1 MAKEFRAAGA
11 KNLLKFKFESG
22 DSAQLFLYY
31 LVFLLSFLCDW
42 VRTCSERVG
51 NFKVGMDSMIE
62 IKTGLDL
69 PIKGSPNQEIGDSQ
83 AVTRVALI
91 GSDYPGMKP
100 TMLVKEGDRV
110 KLGQPVF
117 TDKKNEGVLFTAPGS
132 GTVVQINRGERRV
145 FQSVVIELDGK
156 DTAVKFKAHQDLS
169 ALTREAIVAEL
180 VESGLWTAIRRRPY
194 EKVPAIDAVPHS
206 IFVNAMD
213 TNPLAGDQA
222 LAIDRQP
229 AAFVDGISVVSKL
242 TDGNVF
248 VCRDSRASFDA
259 GSAQVETFT
268 GKHPAGLVGT
278 HIHHLDPVGEGK
290 EVWHVSAQDVIA
302 IGRLLKEGILATER
316 VVSLAGPSVKSPRLL
331 LTRVGVS
338 LDELTSGELIDGSHR
353 IVSGSI
359 LGGRTSAGVYGYLG
373 RYHQQISVLEEGTH
387 RVPFGWL
394 SPGTNKH
401 SVMGIYLSKLV
412 PTKLVD
418 FTTNT
423 NGSPRAMVPVG
434 TYEKIMPLDILPTQL
449 LRSLIVGDTDMAVKL
464 GALELAEED
473 LALCTYV
480 CPGKY
485 EYGPI
490 LRDNLTTIELES

>member
-1 MAKEFRAAGA
+1 
-11 KNLLKFKFESG
+11 
-22 DSAQLFLYY
+22 
-31 LVFLLSFLCDW
+31 
-42 VRTCSERVG
+42 
-51 NFKVGMDSMIE
+51 MDSMIE

-69 PIKGSPNQEIGDSQ
+69 PIKGSPKQEIGEGN
-83 AVTRVALI
+83 AITRVAVI

-100 TMLVKEGDRV
+100 TMLVNEGDQV
-110 KLGQPVF
+110 KLGQPLF
-117 TDKKNEGVLFTAPGS
+117 ADKKNDGVQFTAPGS
-132 GTVVQINRGERRV
+132 GKVIEINRGERRL

-156 DTAVKFKAHQDLS
+156 DTAVKFKSHSDLA
-169 ALTREAIVAEL
+169 ALTREAVVEEL
-180 VESGLWTAIRRRPY
+180 VESGLWTVIRRRPY
-194 EKVPAIDAVPHS
+194 EKIPAINAAPHS

-222 LAIDRQP
+222 LAIARQP
-229 AAFVDGISVVSKL
+229 EAFVDGISVISKL
-242 TDGNVF
+242 TEGTVF
-248 VCRDSRASFDA
+248 VCRDPQASFDA
-259 GSAQVETFT
+259 GSGQVETFS

-302 IGRLLKEGILATER
+302 IGRLFKEGVLSTER
-316 VVSLAGPSVKSPRLL
+316 VVSFAGPSVKSPRLVI
-331 LTRVGVS
+331 TRVGAS
-338 LDELTSGELIDGSHR
+338 LDELTAGELVDGSHR
-353 IVSGSI
+353 VVSGSI
-359 LGGRTSAGVYGYLG
+359 LGGRTASGVFGYLG
-373 RYHQQISVLEEGTH
+373 RYHQQVSVLEEGTH

-401 SVMGIYLSKLV
+401 SVMGIYLSKLM
-412 PTKLVD
+412 PGKLLD
-418 FTTNT
+418 YTTNT

-434 TYEKIMPLDILPTQL
+434 AYEKVMPLDILPTQL

>member
-1 MAKEFRAAGA
+1 
-11 KNLLKFKFESG
+11 
-22 DSAQLFLYY
+22 
-31 LVFLLSFLCDW
+31 
-42 VRTCSERVG
+42 
-51 NFKVGMDSMIE
+51 MDSMIE

-69 PIKGSPNQEIGDSQ
+69 PIKGSPKQEIGEGN
-83 AVTRVALI
+83 AIKRVAVI

-100 TMLVKEGDRV
+100 TMLVQEGDQV
-110 KLGQPVF
+110 KQGQPLF
-117 TDKKNEGVLFTAPGS
+117 ADKKNDGVQFTAPGS
-132 GTVVQINRGERRV
+132 GKVIEINRGERRV

-156 DTAVKFKAHQDLS
+156 DTAVKFKSHTDLA
-169 ALTREAIVAEL
+169 ALTRDAVVEEL

-194 EKVPAIDAVPHS
+194 EKIPAINAVPHS

-222 LAIDRQP
+222 LAIARQP
-229 AAFVDGISVVSKL
+229 EAFVEGILVISKL
-242 TDGNVF
+242 TEGTVF
-248 VCRDSRASFDA
+248 VCRDPQAAFDA
-259 GSAQVETFT
+259 GSAQVETFS

-302 IGRLLKEGILATER
+302 IGRLFKEGVLSTER
-316 VVSLAGPSVKSPRLL
+316 VVSLAGPSVKSPRLVV
-331 LTRVGVS
+331 TRVGAS
-338 LDELTSGELIDGSHR
+338 LDELTAGELVDGSHR
-353 IVSGSI
+353 VVSGSI
-359 LGGRTSAGVYGYLG
+359 LGGRTASGVFGYLG
-373 RYHQQISVLEEGTH
+373 RYHQQVSVLEEGTH

-401 SVMGIYLSKLV
+401 SVMGIYLSKLM
-412 PTKLVD
+412 PGKLLD
-418 FTTNT
+418 YTTNT

-434 TYEKIMPLDILPTQL
+434 AYEKVMPLDILPTQL

>member
-1 MAKEFRAAGA
+1 
-11 KNLLKFKFESG
+11 
-22 DSAQLFLYY
+22 
-31 LVFLLSFLCDW
+31 
-42 VRTCSERVG
+42 
-51 NFKVGMDSMIE
+51 MDSMIE

-69 PIKGSPNQEIGDSQ
+69 PIKGSPKQEIGEGN
-83 AVTRVALI
+83 AIKRVAVI

-100 TMLVKEGDRV
+100 TMLVQEGDQV
-110 KLGQPVF
+110 KLGQPLF
-117 TDKKNEGVLFTAPGS
+117 ADKKNDGVQFTAPGS
-132 GTVVQINRGERRV
+132 GKVIEINRGERRV

-156 DTAVKFKAHQDLS
+156 DTAVKFKSHGDLT
-169 ALTREAIVAEL
+169 ALTRDAVVEEL

-194 EKVPAIDAVPHS
+194 EKIPAINAVPHS

-222 LAIDRQP
+222 LAIARQP
-229 AAFVDGISVVSKL
+229 EAFVDGISVISKL
-242 TDGNVF
+242 TEGTVF
-248 VCRDSRASFDA
+248 VCRDPNATFDT
-259 GSAQVETFT
+259 GSAQVETFS

-302 IGRLLKEGILATER
+302 IGRLFKEGVLSTER

-331 LTRVGVS
+331 VTRLGAS
-338 LDELTSGELIDGSHR
+338 LDEFTAGELVDGSHR
-353 IVSGSI
+353 VVSGSI
-359 LGGRTSAGVYGYLG
+359 LGGRTASGVFGYLG
-373 RYHQQISVLEEGTH
+373 RYHQQVSVLEEGTH

-401 SVMGIYLSKLV
+401 SVMGIYLSKLM
-412 PTKLVD
+412 PGKLLD
-418 FTTNT
+418 YTTNT

-434 TYEKIMPLDILPTQL
+434 AYEKVMPLDILPTQL

>member
-1 MAKEFRAAGA
+1 
-11 KNLLKFKFESG
+11 
-22 DSAQLFLYY
+22 
-31 LVFLLSFLCDW
+31 
-42 VRTCSERVG
+42 
-51 NFKVGMDSMIE
+51 MDSMIE

-69 PIKGSPNQEIGDSQ
+69 PIKGSPKQEIGEGN
-83 AVTRVALI
+83 AVTRVAVI

-100 TMLVKEGDRV
+100 TMLVKEGDQV
-110 KLGQPVF
+110 KLGQPLF
-117 TDKKNEGVLFTAPGS
+117 ADKKNEGVQFTAPGS
-132 GTVVQINRGERRV
+132 GKVVEINRGDRRV

-156 DTAVKFKAHQDLS
+156 DTAVTFKSHADLS
-169 ALTREAIVAEL
+169 VLTRDAVVEEL
-180 VESGLWTAIRRRPY
+180 IESGLWTAIRRRPY
-194 EKVPAIDAVPHS
+194 EKIPAINAVPHS

-222 LAIDRQP
+222 LAIARQP
-229 AAFVDGISVVSKL
+229 GAFVDGISVISKL
-242 TDGNVF
+242 TEGTVF
-248 VCRDSRASFDA
+248 VCRDPKASFDA
-259 GSAQVETFT
+259 GSAQVETFS

-290 EVWHVSAQDVIA
+290 EVWHLSAQDVIA
-302 IGRLLKEGILATER
+302 IGRLFKEGVLSTER
-316 VVSLAGPSVKSPRLL
+316 VISLAGPSVKAPRLVV
-331 LTRVGVS
+331 TRVGAS
-338 LDELTSGELIDGSHR
+338 LDELTAGELEDGSHR
-353 IVSGSI
+353 VVSGSI
-359 LGGRTSAGVYGYLG
+359 LGGRTAAGVFGYLG
-373 RYHQQISVLEEGTH
+373 RYHQQVSVLEEGTH

-401 SVMGIYLSKLV
+401 SVMGIYLSKLM
-412 PTKLVD
+412 PGKLLD
-418 FTTNT
+418 YTTNT

-434 TYEKIMPLDILPTQL
+434 AYEKVMPLDVLPTQL

>member
-1 MAKEFRAAGA
+1 
-11 KNLLKFKFESG
+11 
-22 DSAQLFLYY
+22 
-31 LVFLLSFLCDW
+31 
-42 VRTCSERVG
+42 
-51 NFKVGMDSMIE
+51 MIE

-69 PIKGSPNQEIGDSQ
+69 PIKGSPKQEIGEGN
-83 AVTRVALI
+83 AIKRVAVI

-100 TMLVKEGDRV
+100 TMLVQEGDQV
-110 KLGQPVF
+110 KLGQPLF
-117 TDKKNEGVLFTAPGS
+117 ADKKNDGVQFTAPGS
-132 GTVVQINRGERRV
+132 GKVIEINRGERRV

-156 DTAVKFKAHQDLS
+156 DTAVKFKSHTDLA
-169 ALTREAIVAEL
+169 ALTRDAVVEEL

-194 EKVPAIDAVPHS
+194 EKIPAINAVPHS

-222 LAIDRQP
+222 LAIARQP
-229 AAFVDGISVVSKL
+229 EAFVDGISVISKL
-242 TDGNVF
+242 TEGTVF
-248 VCRDSRASFDA
+248 VCRDPQAAFDA
-259 GSAQVETFT
+259 GSAQVETFS

-302 IGRLLKEGILATER
+302 IGRLFKDGVLSTER
-316 VVSLAGPSVKSPRLL
+316 VVSLAGPSVKSPRLVV
-331 LTRVGVS
+331 TRVGAS
-338 LDELTSGELIDGSHR
+338 LDELTAGELVDGSHR
-353 IVSGSI
+353 VVSGSI
-359 LGGRTSAGVYGYLG
+359 LGGRTASGVFGYLG
-373 RYHQQISVLEEGTH
+373 RYHQQVSVLEEGTH

-401 SVMGIYLSKLV
+401 SVMGIYLSKLM
-412 PTKLVD
+412 PGKLLD
-418 FTTNT
+418 YTTNT

-434 TYEKIMPLDILPTQL
+434 AYEKVMPLDILPTQL

>member
-1 MAKEFRAAGA
+1 
-11 KNLLKFKFESG
+11 
-22 DSAQLFLYY
+22 
-31 LVFLLSFLCDW
+31 
-42 VRTCSERVG
+42 
-51 NFKVGMDSMIE
+51 
-62 IKTGLDL
+62 
-69 PIKGSPNQEIGDSQ
+69 
-83 AVTRVALI
+83 
-91 GSDYPGMKP
+91 
-100 TMLVKEGDRV
+100 MLVQEGDQV
-110 KLGQPVF
+110 KLGQPLF
-117 TDKKNEGVLFTAPGS
+117 ADKKNDGVQFTAPGS
-132 GTVVQINRGERRV
+132 GKVIEINRGERRV
-145 FQSVVIELDGK
+145 FQSVVIELDGR
-156 DTAVKFKAHQDLS
+156 DTAVKFKSHTDLA
-169 ALTREAIVAEL
+169 ALTREAVVEEL

-194 EKVPAIDAVPHS
+194 EKIPAINAVPHS

-222 LAIDRQP
+222 LAIARQP
-229 AAFVDGISVVSKL
+229 EAFVDGISVISKL
-242 TDGNVF
+242 TEGKVF
-248 VCRDSRASFDA
+248 VCRDPQAVFDA
-259 GSAQVETFT
+259 GSAQVETFS

-302 IGRLLKEGILATER
+302 IGRLFKEGVLSTER
-316 VVSLAGPSVKSPRLL
+316 VVSLAGPSVKSPRLVV
-331 LTRVGVS
+331 TRVGAS
-338 LDELTSGELIDGSHR
+338 LDELTAGELVDGSHR
-353 IVSGSI
+353 VVSGSI
-359 LGGRTSAGVYGYLG
+359 LGGRTASGVFGYLG
-373 RYHQQISVLEEGTH
+373 RYHQQVSVLEEGTH

-401 SVMGIYLSKLV
+401 SVMGIYLSKLM
-412 PTKLVD
+412 PGKLLD
-418 FTTNT
+418 YTTNT

-434 TYEKIMPLDILPTQL
+434 AYEKVMPLDILPTQL

>member
-1 MAKEFRAAGA
+1 
-11 KNLLKFKFESG
+11 
-22 DSAQLFLYY
+22 
-31 LVFLLSFLCDW
+31 
-42 VRTCSERVG
+42 
-51 NFKVGMDSMIE
+51 MIE

-69 PIKGSPNQEIGDSQ
+69 PIKGSPKQEIGKGN
-83 AVTRVALI
+83 AVKRVALL

-100 TMLVKEGDRV
+100 TMLVKEGDQV
-110 KLGQPVF
+110 KLGQPLF
-117 TDKKNEGVLFTAPGS
+117 ADKKNEGVYFTSPGA
-132 GTVVQINRGERRV
+132 GKVIEINRGERRV
-145 FQSVVIELDGK
+145 FQSVVIELDGR
-156 DTAVKFKAHQDLS
+156 DTALKFKAYNDLG
-169 ALTREAIVAEL
+169 ALTREAVVEEL
-180 VESGLWTAIRRRPY
+180 VESGLWTSIRRRPY
-194 EKVPAIDAVPHS
+194 EKIPAIDAVPHS

-222 LAIDRQP
+222 LAIARQP
-229 AAFVDGISVVSKL
+229 EAFVDGISVISKL
-242 TDGNVF
+242 TEGTVF
-248 VCRDSRASFDA
+248 VCRDPKASFDP
-259 GSAQVETFT
+259 GSAQVEMFS

-302 IGRLLKEGILATER
+302 IGRLFREGILTTER
-316 VVSLAGPSVKSPRLL
+316 VVSLAGPSVKSPRLV
-331 LTRVGVS
+331 LTRVGAS
-338 LDELTSGELIDGSHR
+338 LEELTSGELIDGSHR

-359 LGGRTSAGVYGYLG
+359 LGGRTASGVYGYLG
-373 RYHQQISVLEEGTH
+373 RYHQQISILEEGTH

-412 PTKLVD
+412 PTKLLE

-423 NGSPRAMVPVG
+423 NGSPRAMVPIG

-449 LRSLIVGDTDMAVKL
+449 LRSLIVGDTDTAVKL

>member
-1 MAKEFRAAGA
+1 
-11 KNLLKFKFESG
+11 
-22 DSAQLFLYY
+22 
-31 LVFLLSFLCDW
+31 
-42 VRTCSERVG
+42 
-51 NFKVGMDSMIE
+51 MDSMIE

-69 PIKGSPNQEIGDSQ
+69 PIKGSPKQEIGEGN
-83 AVTRVALI
+83 AITRVAVI

-100 TMLVKEGDRV
+100 TMLVKEGDQV
-110 KLGQPVF
+110 KLGQPLF
-117 TDKKNEGVLFTAPGS
+117 ADKKNDGVQFTAPGS
-132 GTVVQINRGERRV
+132 GKVIEINRGERRV

-156 DTAVKFKAHQDLS
+156 DTAVKFKSHSDLA
-169 ALTREAIVAEL
+169 ALTREAVVEEL
-180 VESGLWTAIRRRPY
+180 VESGLWTVIRRRPY
-194 EKVPAIDAVPHS
+194 EKIPAINAAPHS

-222 LAIDRQP
+222 LAIARQP
-229 AAFVDGISVVSKL
+229 EAFVDGISVISKL
-242 TDGNVF
+242 TEGTVF
-248 VCRDSRASFDA
+248 VCRDPQASFDA
-259 GSAQVETFT
+259 GSGQVETFS

-302 IGRLLKEGILATER
+302 IGRLFKEGVLSTER
-316 VVSLAGPSVKSPRLL
+316 VVSFAGPSVKSPRLVI
-331 LTRVGVS
+331 TRVGAS
-338 LDELTSGELIDGSHR
+338 LDELTAGELVDGSHR
-353 IVSGSI
+353 VVSGSI
-359 LGGRTSAGVYGYLG
+359 LGGRTASGAFGYLG
-373 RYHQQISVLEEGTH
+373 RYHQQVSVLEEGTH

-401 SVMGIYLSKLV
+401 SVMGIYLSKLT
-412 PTKLVD
+412 PGKLLD
-418 FTTNT
+418 YTTNT

-434 TYEKIMPLDILPTQL
+434 AYEKVMPLDILPTQL

>member
-1 MAKEFRAAGA
+1 
-11 KNLLKFKFESG
+11 
-22 DSAQLFLYY
+22 
-31 LVFLLSFLCDW
+31 
-42 VRTCSERVG
+42 
-51 NFKVGMDSMIE
+51 MIE

-69 PIKGSPNQEIGDSQ
+69 PIKGSPKQEIGDGN
-83 AVTRVALI
+83 AITRVAVI

-100 TMLVKEGDRV
+100 TMLVNEGDQV
-110 KLGQPVF
+110 KLGQPLF
-117 TDKKNEGVLFTAPGS
+117 ADKKNDGVQFTAPGS
-132 GTVVQINRGERRV
+132 GKVIEINRGERRL

-156 DTAVKFKAHQDLS
+156 DTAVKFKSHSDLA
-169 ALTREAIVAEL
+169 ALTREAVVEEL
-180 VESGLWTAIRRRPY
+180 VESGLWTVIRRRPY
-194 EKVPAIDAVPHS
+194 EKIPAINAAPHS

-222 LAIDRQP
+222 LAIARQP
-229 AAFVDGISVVSKL
+229 EAFVDGISVISKL
-242 TDGNVF
+242 TEGTVF
-248 VCRDSRASFDA
+248 VCRDPQASFDA
-259 GSAQVETFT
+259 GSGQVETFS

-302 IGRLLKEGILATER
+302 IGRLFKEGVLSTER
-316 VVSLAGPSVKSPRLL
+316 VVSFAGPSVKSPRLVI
-331 LTRVGVS
+331 TRVGAS
-338 LDELTSGELIDGSHR
+338 LDELTAGELVDGSHR
-353 IVSGSI
+353 VVSGSI
-359 LGGRTSAGVYGYLG
+359 LGGRTASGVFGYLG
-373 RYHQQISVLEEGTH
+373 RYHQQVSVLEEGTH

-401 SVMGIYLSKLV
+401 SVMGIYLSKLM
-412 PTKLVD
+412 PGKLLD
-418 FTTNT
+418 YTTNT

-434 TYEKIMPLDILPTQL
+434 AYEKVMPLDILPTQL
-449 LRSLIVGDTDMAVKL
+449 LRSIIVGDTDMAVKL

>member
-1 MAKEFRAAGA
+1 
-11 KNLLKFKFESG
+11 
-22 DSAQLFLYY
+22 
-31 LVFLLSFLCDW
+31 
-42 VRTCSERVG
+42 
-51 NFKVGMDSMIE
+51 MIE

-69 PIKGSPNQEIGDSQ
+69 PIKGSPKQEIGEGN
-83 AVTRVALI
+83 AIKRVAVI

-100 TMLVKEGDRV
+100 TMLVQEGDQV
-110 KLGQPVF
+110 KLGQPLF
-117 TDKKNEGVLFTAPGS
+117 ADKKNDGVQFTAPGS
-132 GTVVQINRGERRV
+132 GKVIEINRGERRV

-156 DTAVKFKAHQDLS
+156 DTAVKFKSHTDLA
-169 ALTREAIVAEL
+169 ALTRDAVVEEL

-194 EKVPAIDAVPHS
+194 EKIPAINAVPHS

-222 LAIDRQP
+222 LAIARQP
-229 AAFVDGISVVSKL
+229 EVFVEGISVISKL
-242 TDGNVF
+242 TEGTVF
-248 VCRDSRASFDA
+248 VCRDPQAAFDA
-259 GSAQVETFT
+259 GSAQVETFS

-302 IGRLLKEGILATER
+302 IGRLFKEGVLSTER
-316 VVSLAGPSVKSPRLL
+316 VVSLAGPSVKSPRLVV
-331 LTRVGVS
+331 TRVGAS
-338 LDELTSGELIDGSHR
+338 LDELTAGELVDGSHR
-353 IVSGSI
+353 VVSGSI
-359 LGGRTSAGVYGYLG
+359 LGGRTASGVFGYLG
-373 RYHQQISVLEEGTH
+373 RYHQQVSVLEEGTH

-401 SVMGIYLSKLV
+401 SVMGIYLSKLM
-412 PTKLVD
+412 PGKLLD
-418 FTTNT
+418 YTTNT

-434 TYEKIMPLDILPTQL
+434 AYEKVMPLDILPTQL

>member
-1 MAKEFRAAGA
+1 
-11 KNLLKFKFESG
+11 
-22 DSAQLFLYY
+22 
-31 LVFLLSFLCDW
+31 
-42 VRTCSERVG
+42 
-51 NFKVGMDSMIE
+51 MIE

-69 PIKGSPNQEIGDSQ
+69 PIKGSPKQEIGKSN
-83 AVTRVALI
+83 AVKRVAVI

-100 TMLVKEGDRV
+100 TMLVKEGDQV
-110 KLGQPVF
+110 KLGQPLF
-117 TDKKNEGVLFTAPGS
+117 ADKKNEGVYFTSPGS
-132 GTVVQINRGERRV
+132 GKVIEINRGERRL

-156 DTAVKFKAHQDLS
+156 DTALKFKAHNDLG
-169 ALTREAIVAEL
+169 ALTRKAVVEEL
-180 VESGLWTAIRRRPY
+180 VESGLWTSIRRRPY
-194 EKVPAIDAVPHS
+194 EKIPAIDAVPHS

-222 LAIDRQP
+222 LAITRQP
-229 AAFVDGISVVSKL
+229 KAFVDGISVMSKL
-242 TDGNVF
+242 TEGTVF
-248 VCRDSRASFDA
+248 VCRDPEASFDA
-259 GSAQVETFT
+259 GSAQVAMFS

-302 IGRLLKEGILATER
+302 IGRLCREGILTTER
-316 VVSLAGPSVKSPRLL
+316 VVSLAGPSVKSPRLV
-331 LTRVGVS
+331 LTRVGASVE
-338 LDELTSGELIDGSHR
+338 ELTSGELIDGSHR

-359 LGGRTSAGVYGYLG
+359 LGGRTASGVYGYLG

-412 PTKLVD
+412 PTKLLE

-423 NGSPRAMVPVG
+423 NGSPRAMVPIG

>member
-1 MAKEFRAAGA
+1 
-11 KNLLKFKFESG
+11 
-22 DSAQLFLYY
+22 
-31 LVFLLSFLCDW
+31 
-42 VRTCSERVG
+42 
-51 NFKVGMDSMIE
+51 MIE

-69 PIKGSPNQEIGDSQ
+69 PIKGSPKQEIAKGN
-83 AVTRVALI
+83 AVKRVAII

-100 TMLVKEGDRV
+100 TMLVKEGDQV
-110 KLGQPVF
+110 KLGQPLF
-117 TDKKNEGVLFTAPGS
+117 ADKKNEGVYFTSPGA
-132 GTVVQINRGERRV
+132 GKVIEINRGERRV

-156 DTAVKFKAHQDLS
+156 DTALKFKAYNDLG
-169 ALTREAIVAEL
+169 ALTREAVVEEL
-180 VESGLWTAIRRRPY
+180 VESGLWTSIRRRPY
-194 EKVPAIDAVPHS
+194 EKIPAIDAVPHS

-222 LAIDRQP
+222 LAIARQP
-229 AAFVDGISVVSKL
+229 EAFVDGVSVITKL
-242 TDGNVF
+242 TEGRVF
-248 VCRDSRASFDA
+248 VCRDPKASFDP
-259 GSAQVETFT
+259 GSAQVEMFS

-302 IGRLLKEGILATER
+302 IGRLFREGILTTER
-316 VVSLAGPSVKSPRLL
+316 VVSLAGPSVKSPRLV
-331 LTRVGVS
+331 LTRVGAS
-338 LDELTSGELIDGSHR
+338 LEELTSGELIDGSHR

-359 LGGRTSAGVYGYLG
+359 LGGRTASGVYGYLG
-373 RYHQQISVLEEGTH
+373 RYHQQISILEEGTH

-412 PTKLVD
+412 PTKLLE

-423 NGSPRAMVPVG
+423 NGSPRAMVPIG

-449 LRSLIVGDTDMAVKL
+449 LRSLIVGDTDTAVKL

>member
-1 MAKEFRAAGA
+1 
-11 KNLLKFKFESG
+11 
-22 DSAQLFLYY
+22 
-31 LVFLLSFLCDW
+31 
-42 VRTCSERVG
+42 
-51 NFKVGMDSMIE
+51 MIE

-69 PIKGSPNQEIGDSQ
+69 PIKGSPKQEIGEGN
-83 AVTRVALI
+83 AIKRVAVI

-100 TMLVKEGDRV
+100 TMLVQEGDQV
-110 KLGQPVF
+110 KLGQPLF
-117 TDKKNEGVLFTAPGS
+117 ADKKNDGVQFTAPGS
-132 GTVVQINRGERRV
+132 GKVIEINRGERRV
-145 FQSVVIELDGK
+145 FQSVVIELDGR
-156 DTAVKFKAHQDLS
+156 DTAVKFKSHTDLA
-169 ALTREAIVAEL
+169 ALTRDAVVEEL

-194 EKVPAIDAVPHS
+194 EKIPAINAVPHS

-222 LAIDRQP
+222 LAIARQP
-229 AAFVDGISVVSKL
+229 EAFVDGISVISKL
-242 TDGNVF
+242 TEGTVF
-248 VCRDSRASFDA
+248 VCRDPQAVFDA
-259 GSAQVETFT
+259 GSAQVETFS

-302 IGRLLKEGILATER
+302 IGRLFKEGVLSTER
-316 VVSLAGPSVKSPRLL
+316 VVSLAGPSVKSPRLVV
-331 LTRVGVS
+331 TRVGAS
-338 LDELTSGELIDGSHR
+338 LDELTAGELVDGSHR
-353 IVSGSI
+353 VVSGSI
-359 LGGRTSAGVYGYLG
+359 LGGRTASGVFGYLG
-373 RYHQQISVLEEGTH
+373 RYHQQVSVLEEGTH

-401 SVMGIYLSKLV
+401 SVMGIYLSKLM
-412 PTKLVD
+412 PGKLLD
-418 FTTNT
+418 YTTNT

-434 TYEKIMPLDILPTQL
+434 AYEKVMPLDILPTQL

>member
-1 MAKEFRAAGA
+1 
-11 KNLLKFKFESG
+11 
-22 DSAQLFLYY
+22 
-31 LVFLLSFLCDW
+31 
-42 VRTCSERVG
+42 
-51 NFKVGMDSMIE
+51 MIE

-69 PIKGSPNQEIGDSQ
+69 PIKGSPKQEIAEGN
-83 AVTRVALI
+83 AVKRVAII

-100 TMLVKEGDRV
+100 TMLVKEGDQV
-110 KLGQPVF
+110 KLGQPLF
-117 TDKKNEGVLFTAPGS
+117 ADKKNEGVYFTSPGA
-132 GTVVQINRGERRV
+132 GKIIEINRGERRV

-156 DTAVKFKAHQDLS
+156 DTAMKFKAYNDLG
-169 ALTREAIVAEL
+169 ALTREAVVEEL
-180 VESGLWTAIRRRPY
+180 VESGLWTSIRRRPY
-194 EKVPAIDAVPHS
+194 EKIPAIDAVPHS

-222 LAIDRQP
+222 LAIARQP
-229 AAFVDGISVVSKL
+229 EAFVDGISVISKL
-242 TDGNVF
+242 TEGTVF
-248 VCRDSRASFDA
+248 VCRDPKASFDP
-259 GSAQVETFT
+259 GSAKVEMFS

-302 IGRLLKEGILATER
+302 IGRLFREGILATER
-316 VVSLAGPSVKSPRLL
+316 VVSLAGPSVKSPRLV
-331 LTRVGVS
+331 LTRVGAS
-338 LDELTSGELIDGSHR
+338 LEELTSGELIDGSHR

-359 LGGRTSAGVYGYLG
+359 LGGRTGSGVYGYLG
-373 RYHQQISVLEEGTH
+373 RYHQQVSVLEDGTR

-394 SPGTNKH
+394 SPGINKH
-401 SVMGIYLSKLV
+401 SVMGIYLSKLA
-412 PTKLVD
+412 PTKLLE

-423 NGSPRAMVPVG
+423 NGSPRAMVPIG

>member
-1 MAKEFRAAGA
+1 
-11 KNLLKFKFESG
+11 
-22 DSAQLFLYY
+22 
-31 LVFLLSFLCDW
+31 
-42 VRTCSERVG
+42 
-51 NFKVGMDSMIE
+51 MIE

-69 PIKGSPNQEIGDSQ
+69 PIKGSPKQEIGEGN
-83 AVTRVALI
+83 AIKRVAVI

-100 TMLVKEGDRV
+100 TMLVQEGDQV
-110 KLGQPVF
+110 KLGQPLF
-117 TDKKNEGVLFTAPGS
+117 ADKKNDGVQFTAPGS
-132 GTVVQINRGERRV
+132 GKVIEINRGERRV

-156 DTAVKFKAHQDLS
+156 DTAVKFKSHSDLT
-169 ALTREAIVAEL
+169 ALTRDVVVEEL

-194 EKVPAIDAVPHS
+194 EKVPAINAVPHS

-222 LAIDRQP
+222 LAIARQP
-229 AAFVDGISVVSKL
+229 EAFVDGISVISKL
-242 TDGNVF
+242 TEGTVF
-248 VCRDSRASFDA
+248 VCRDPNATFDA
-259 GSAQVETFT
+259 GSAQVETFS

-302 IGRLLKEGILATER
+302 IGRLFKEGVLSTER
-316 VVSLAGPSVKSPRLL
+316 MVSLAGPSVKSPRLVV
-331 LTRVGVS
+331 TRVGAS
-338 LDELTSGELIDGSHR
+338 LDELTAGELVDGSHR
-353 IVSGSI
+353 VVSGSI
-359 LGGRTSAGVYGYLG
+359 LGGRTASGVFGYLG
-373 RYHQQISVLEEGTH
+373 RYHQQVSVLEEGTH

-401 SVMGIYLSKLV
+401 SVMGIYLSKLM
-412 PTKLVD
+412 PGKLLD
-418 FTTNT
+418 YTTNT

-434 TYEKIMPLDILPTQL
+434 AYEKVMPLDILPTQL
-449 LRSLIVGDTDMAVKL
+449 LRALIVGDTDMAVKL

>member
-1 MAKEFRAAGA
+1 
-11 KNLLKFKFESG
+11 
-22 DSAQLFLYY
+22 
-31 LVFLLSFLCDW
+31 
-42 VRTCSERVG
+42 
-51 NFKVGMDSMIE
+51 MDSMIE

-69 PIKGSPNQEIGDSQ
+69 PIKGSPKQEIGEGN
-83 AVTRVALI
+83 AIKRVAVI

-100 TMLVKEGDRV
+100 TMLVQEGDQV
-110 KLGQPVF
+110 KLGQPLF
-117 TDKKNEGVLFTAPGS
+117 ADKKNDGVQFTAPGS
-132 GTVVQINRGERRV
+132 GKVIEINRGERRV

-156 DTAVKFKAHQDLS
+156 DTAVKFKSHTDLA
-169 ALTREAIVAEL
+169 ALTRDAVVEEL

-194 EKVPAIDAVPHS
+194 EKIPAINAVPHS

-222 LAIDRQP
+222 LAIARQP
-229 AAFVDGISVVSKL
+229 EAFVEGISVISKL
-242 TDGNVF
+242 TEGTVF
-248 VCRDSRASFDA
+248 VCRDPQAAFDA
-259 GSAQVETFT
+259 GSAQVETFS

-302 IGRLLKEGILATER
+302 IGRLFKEGVLSTER
-316 VVSLAGPSVKSPRLL
+316 VVSLAGPSVKSPRLVV
-331 LTRVGVS
+331 TRVGAS
-338 LDELTSGELIDGSHR
+338 LDELTAGELVDGSHR
-353 IVSGSI
+353 VVSGSI
-359 LGGRTSAGVYGYLG
+359 LGGRTASGVFGYLG
-373 RYHQQISVLEEGTH
+373 RYHQQVSVLEEGTH

-401 SVMGIYLSKLV
+401 SVMGIYLSKLM
-412 PTKLVD
+412 PGKLLD
-418 FTTNT
+418 YTTNT

-434 TYEKIMPLDILPTQL
+434 AYEKVMPLDILPTQL

>member
-1 MAKEFRAAGA
+1 
-11 KNLLKFKFESG
+11 
-22 DSAQLFLYY
+22 
-31 LVFLLSFLCDW
+31 
-42 VRTCSERVG
+42 
-51 NFKVGMDSMIE
+51 MDSMIE

-69 PIKGSPNQEIGDSQ
+69 PIKGSPKQEIGEGN
-83 AVTRVALI
+83 AIKRVAVI

-100 TMLVKEGDRV
+100 TMLVQEGDQV
-110 KLGQPVF
+110 KLGQPLF
-117 TDKKNEGVLFTAPGS
+117 ADKKNDGVQFTAPGS
-132 GTVVQINRGERRV
+132 GKVIEINRGERRV

-156 DTAVKFKAHQDLS
+156 DTAVKFKSHGDLT
-169 ALTREAIVAEL
+169 ALTREAVVEEL

-194 EKVPAIDAVPHS
+194 EKIPAINAVPHS

-222 LAIDRQP
+222 LAIARQP
-229 AAFVDGISVVSKL
+229 EAFVDGISVISKL
-242 TDGNVF
+242 TEGTVF
-248 VCRDSRASFDA
+248 VCRDPQAVFDA
-259 GSAQVETFT
+259 GSAQVETFS

-302 IGRLLKEGILATER
+302 IGRLFKDGVLSTER

-331 LTRVGVS
+331 VTRLGAS
-338 LDELTSGELIDGSHR
+338 LDEFTAGELVDGSHR
-353 IVSGSI
+353 VVSGSI
-359 LGGRTSAGVYGYLG
+359 LGGRTASGVFGYLG
-373 RYHQQISVLEEGTH
+373 RYHQQVSVLEEGTH

-401 SVMGIYLSKLV
+401 SVMGIYLSKLM
-412 PTKLVD
+412 PNKLVD
-418 FTTNT
+418 YTTNT

-434 TYEKIMPLDILPTQL
+434 AYEKVMPLDILPTQL

>member
-1 MAKEFRAAGA
+1 
-11 KNLLKFKFESG
+11 
-22 DSAQLFLYY
+22 
-31 LVFLLSFLCDW
+31 
-42 VRTCSERVG
+42 
-51 NFKVGMDSMIE
+51 MIE

-69 PIKGSPNQEIGDSQ
+69 PIKGSPKQEIGEGN
-83 AVTRVALI
+83 AVTRVAVI

-100 TMLVKEGDRV
+100 TMLVKEGDQV
-110 KLGQPVF
+110 KLGQPLF
-117 TDKKNEGVLFTAPGS
+117 ADKKNEGVQFTAPGS
-132 GTVVQINRGERRV
+132 GKVIEINRGERRV

-156 DTAVKFKAHQDLS
+156 DTAVTFKSHADLS
-169 ALTREAIVAEL
+169 ALTRDAVVEEL

-194 EKVPAIDAVPHS
+194 EKIPAINAVPHS

-222 LAIDRQP
+222 LAIARQP
-229 AAFVDGISVVSKL
+229 GAFVDGISVISKL
-242 TDGNVF
+242 TEGTVF
-248 VCRDSRASFDA
+248 VCRDPKASFDA
-259 GSAQVETFT
+259 GSAQVETFS

-290 EVWHVSAQDVIA
+290 EVWHLSAQDVIA
-302 IGRLLKEGILATER
+302 IGRLFKEGVLSTER
-316 VVSLAGPSVKSPRLL
+316 VVSLAGPSVKAPRLVV
-331 LTRVGVS
+331 TRVGAS
-338 LDELTSGELIDGSHR
+338 LDELTAGELEDGSHR
-353 IVSGSI
+353 VVSGSI
-359 LGGRTSAGVYGYLG
+359 LGGRTAAGVFGYLG
-373 RYHQQISVLEEGTH
+373 RYHQQVSVLEEGTH

-401 SVMGIYLSKLV
+401 SVMGIYLSKLM
-412 PTKLVD
+412 PGKLLD
-418 FTTNT
+418 YTTNT

-434 TYEKIMPLDILPTQL
+434 AYEKVMPLDVLPTQL

>member
-1 MAKEFRAAGA
+1 
-11 KNLLKFKFESG
+11 
-22 DSAQLFLYY
+22 
-31 LVFLLSFLCDW
+31 
-42 VRTCSERVG
+42 
-51 NFKVGMDSMIE
+51 
-62 IKTGLDL
+62 L
-69 PIKGSPNQEIGDSQ
+69 PIKGSPKQEIGEGN
-83 AVTRVALI
+83 AIKRVAVI

-100 TMLVKEGDRV
+100 TMLVQEGDQV
-110 KLGQPVF
+110 KLGQPLF
-117 TDKKNEGVLFTAPGS
+117 ADKKNDGVQFTAPGS
-132 GTVVQINRGERRV
+132 GKVIEINRGERRV
-145 FQSVVIELDGK
+145 FQSVVIELDGR
-156 DTAVKFKAHQDLS
+156 DTAVKFKSHTDLA
-169 ALTREAIVAEL
+169 ALTREAVVEEL

-194 EKVPAIDAVPHS
+194 EKIPAINAVPHS

-222 LAIDRQP
+222 LAIARQP
-229 AAFVDGISVVSKL
+229 EAFVDGISVISKL
-242 TDGNVF
+242 TEGTVF
-248 VCRDSRASFDA
+248 VCRDPQAVFDA
-259 GSAQVETFT
+259 GSAQVETFS

-302 IGRLLKEGILATER
+302 IGRLFKDGVLSTER

-331 LTRVGVS
+331 VTRVGAS
-338 LDELTSGELIDGSHR
+338 LDELTAGELVDGSHR
-353 IVSGSI
+353 VVSGSI
-359 LGGRTSAGVYGYLG
+359 LGGRTASGVFGYLG
-373 RYHQQISVLEEGTH
+373 RYHQQVSVLEEGTH

-401 SVMGIYLSKLV
+401 SVMGIYLSKLM
-412 PTKLVD
+412 PGKLLD
-418 FTTNT
+418 YTTNT

-434 TYEKIMPLDILPTQL
+434 AYEKVMPLDILPTQL